1 MKFYG
6 VKSIAPSPTLKM
18 RKSHKKLAHVT
29 RRVTVYKYAH
39 TYTQIREGEGGG
51 GPPEIY
57 GGVPLIGGPLKN
69 YFLHLDFFCAQ
80 KKRVNLAMKK
90 FKWGRV
96 RK

>member
-6 VKSIAPSPTLKM
+6 VKSFAPSPTRKM
-18 RKSHKKLAHVT
+18 RNSHKKMA
-29 RRVTVYKYAH
+29 RAYKYAH
-39 TYTQIREGEGGG
+39 TYSKIREGGT
-51 GPPEIY
+51 PEIY